1 MDMKLINKSVNMLT
15 LASAEVLP
23 QNEYRNYLIIHNP
36 NDFDVWVCLDGAAVV
51 GGAGSFVLFP
61 GGTLTFES
69 VAIPRNA
76 VQAISTAEAATNLTI
91 YEA

>member
-1 MDMKLINKSVNMLT
+1 MEMKLINKSVNTLT
-15 LASAEVLP
+15 TTSAEVLP
-23 QNEYRNYLIIHNP
+23 ASEWRNYLMVHNP
-36 NDFDVWVCLDGAAVV
+36 NDFDVWVSLDEAAVV

-61 GGTLTFES
+61 GGSLTFES

-76 VQAISTAEAATNLTI
+76 VHALTTAESATALTI